1 MVICN
6 GISISLYLSISLS
19 ISLYIYKKKK
29 KKKKVWHI
37 ALNLEPQ
44 QDRIKDN
51 WTSSGTTEHTK
62 EQRVPWTV
70 QLDSPKNDR
79 RNTKHAQKEGA

>member
-1 MVICN
+1 MQRYIY
-6 GISISLYLSISLS
+6 IYISLS
-19 ISLYIYKKKK
+19 LCLSLSIYIKRKKKR
-29 KKKKVWHI
+29 KKVWHI

-44 QDRIKDN
+44 QDGIKDN